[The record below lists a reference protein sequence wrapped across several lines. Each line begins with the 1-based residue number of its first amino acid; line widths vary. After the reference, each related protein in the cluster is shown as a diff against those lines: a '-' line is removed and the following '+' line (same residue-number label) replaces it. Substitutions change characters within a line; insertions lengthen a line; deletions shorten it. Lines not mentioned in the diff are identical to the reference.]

1 MAVLIGGILGG
12 QIQGRLGGNVYST
25 RNGKTYVRSV
35 AKRTAPV
42 TEAAKAQQE
51 LFSKAGI
58 MCSHLYTAIKTSIT
72 LPSLTEM
79 HGKIM
84 SAMLHWL
91 KGHPL
96 KGDHTSFF
104 KGCIPAKCVSLTER
118 WCRHVQVSH
127 KGNGV
132 IRITI
137 PSLIPV
143 AEFIAP
149 PQTASVTCRMVVAGL
164 LAADGSLTGTSTQS
178 VTFDYG
184 DKKVPEVVME
194 LSIPHREDS
203 LIVTVMSL
211 EFNKCY
217 GHKHYDMSRDARYM
231 PVGIVNA
238 MYV

>member
-132 IRITI
+132 IRIAI

-164 LAADGSLTGTSTQS
+164 LATDGSLTGTSTPCTS
-178 VTFDYG
+178 DTDCDGAAEICDVTDGFCVDA
-184 DKKVPEVVME
+184 
-194 LSIPHREDS
+194 
-203 LIVTVMSL
+203 IV
-211 EFNKCY
+211 
-217 GHKHYDMSRDARYM
+217 GHAGGHGRSGGA
-231 PVGIVNA
+231 GIRGA
-238 MYV
+238 GGAGGHGGAGTGGA

>member
-12 QIQGRLGGNVYST
+12 QIQGRLGGHVYST
-25 RNGKTYVRSV
+25 RNGKTYIRSI

-42 TEAAKAQQE
+42 TGAAKAQQE
-51 LFSKAGI
+51 LFSRAGI
-58 MCSHLYTAIKTSIT
+58 MCSHLYTAIKKSIT
-72 LPSLTEM
+72 LSSLTEM

-91 KGHPL
+91 KVHKI
-96 KGDHTSFF
+96 KGDQTSFF
-104 KGCIPAKCVSLTER
+104 TGCVPSKCVTPSER
-118 WCRHVQVSH
+118 WCRHVQVGH
-127 KGNGV
+127 NDNGI

-137 PSLIPV
+137 PSFIPM
-143 AEFIAP
+143 AKFNAP
-149 PQTASVTCRMVVAGL
+149 PQTSSVTCKIVIAGL
-164 LAADGSLTGTSTQS
+164 LTADGSLTGTCTQW
-178 VTFDYG
+178 VKYDYS

-194 LSIPHREDS
+194 LSIPHKEGS

-211 EFNKCY
+211 EFNKHY
-217 GHKHYDMSRDARYM
+217 GHNYYDMSRDARYM